1 MADASCNKCL
11 VKGSLDPVRGEVF
24 EPRLTSAL
32 IEMPLLP
39 LYRPA
44 LIEIQPWCERR
55 ANGNNRAP
63 FLGLLTTRGI
73 EIQGDYMVDRKWA
86 VVNRP
91 RSRAQILRQSEVSAQ
106 HRLIGTWEV
115 PTPVEKTK
123 ALKLLKQMSITN
135 IHVRVVKP

>member
-1 MADASCNKCL
+1 MRRLAIARPRITFDPPQIGW
-11 VKGSLDPVRGEVF
+11 VKETTKSKKPWKPYNDSAPGARAGQAPTLMRTMPNGSKRPVKFDG
-24 EPRLTSAL
+24 
-32 IEMPLLP
+32 
-39 LYRPA
+39 
-44 LIEIQPWCERR
+44 
-55 ANGNNRAP
+55 
-63 FLGLLTTRGI
+63 
-73 EIQGDYMVDRKWA
+73 IQGDFMVDRKWA

-91 RSRAQILRQSEVSAQ
+91 RSRAQILRQSEVLAQ